1 MARTTSTPAKKTTSA
16 RKTAAKKTTTRK
28 TTTAR
33 TTPAKKTTEPRL
45 SLVKPTP
52 DKPRLSLVKP
62 TPSLPT
68 RPQPFMTDTQ
78 GYATLAAR
86 IAGIP
91 THRINDWRD
100 HHNNTATRPLHDGAT
115 LHYDHNT
122 RTLTLQA
129 PCPMGA
135 THEYRLTTPSSAT
148 AARIAVDRCI
158 TPHTDLTHL
167 KPLSREEWEALGIHT
182 GPTWARPD
190 LLDEAPTE
198 TIPVPLPT
206 QSGNEEPTQGPRA
219 LADQLAHS
227 DTGTADT
234 QPMSH
239 QQIAAYIAEHTDNA
253 KEHPQP

>member
-1 MARTTSTPAKKTTSA
+1 MARTTARNNTPAKKTTTA

-28 TTTAR
+28 P
-33 TTPAKKTTEPRL
+33 PAKKTTDRKTTEPRL
-45 SLVKPTP
+45 SVVKPEP
-52 DKPRLSLVKP
+52 EQPRLSLVKDP
-62 TPSLPT
+62 TLPT

-100 HHNNTATRPLHDGAT
+100 HHNNTATRPLHDGGT

-129 PCPMGA
+129 ACPMGA
-135 THEYRLTTPSSAT
+135 VHEYRLTTPSSAT
-148 AARIAVDRCI
+148 AARIAVDRCT
-158 TPHTDLTHL
+158 TPHTDLTHIQ
-167 KPLSREEWEALGIHT
+167 PLSHKEWEALGIHT

-190 LLDEAPTE
+190 LLDEPPTE

-206 QSGNEEPTQGPRA
+206 PEPEPRA

-239 QQIAAYIAEHTDNA
+239 QQIAAYIAENTDT
-253 KEHPQP
+253 KENPQP

>member
-1 MARTTSTPAKKTTSA
+1 MARTTARNTPAKKTTSA
-16 RKTAAKKTTTRK
+16 RKTAAKKTTARK
-28 TTTAR
+28 TAAKTTQ
-33 TTPAKKTTEPRL
+33 AKKTTEPRL
-45 SLVKPTP
+45 SVVQPEP
-52 DKPRLSLVKP
+52 EKPRLAVVKP
-62 TPSLPT
+62 VDLRAGLPT
-68 RPQPFMTDTQ
+68 RPRPFMTDTQ

-122 RTLTLQA
+122 RTLTLHT

-206 QSGNEEPTQGPRA
+206 SEPEPRA

-239 QQIAAYIAEHTDNA
+239 QQIATYIAQHTDNS
-253 KEHPQP
+253 KEHPNHA

>member
-1 MARTTSTPAKKTTSA
+1 MARTTARNTPAKKTTA
-16 RKTAAKKTTTRK
+16 RKTAAKKTTARK
-28 TTTAR
+28 TAAKTTQ
-33 TTPAKKTTEPRL
+33 AKKTTEPRL
-45 SLVKPTP
+45 SLVKPAP
-52 DKPRLSLVKP
+52 EQPRLSLVKP
-62 TPSLPT
+62 VDLRAGLPT

-100 HHNNTATRPLHDGAT
+100 HHNNTATRPLRDGAT

-122 RTLTLQA
+122 RTLTLHTA
-129 PCPMGA
+129 CPMGA
-135 THEYRLTTPSSAT
+135 VHEYRLTTPSSAT
-148 AARIAVDRCI
+148 AARIAVDRCN
-158 TPHTDLTHL
+158 TPHADLTHL
-167 KPLSREEWEALGIHT
+167 QPLSRDEWEALGIHT

-190 LLDEAPTE
+190 LLDETPTE

-206 QSGNEEPTQGPRA
+206 AEPGPRA
-219 LADQLAHS
+219 LADQLTHS
-227 DTGTADT
+227 TSGTADT

-253 KEHPQP
+253 KEHPEP